1 MWIRFASVFVLDG
14 GSSVFFA
21 NRIWTYLQHHLYT
34 VYIYTLPETNKME
47 CSINYRNYK
56 YYVIISI
63 YKQMEAHFIYFLIN
77 MYHLQKLYVNAR

>member
-1 MWIRFASVFVLDG
+1 MVAPAFFLQIAFEHI
-14 GSSVFFA
+14 SS
-21 NRIWTYLQHHLYT
+21 IIYIL
-34 VYIYTLPETNKME
+34 YIYTLPETNKME